1 MYNKRLA
8 KIEELT
14 KKFDKNDLNFVV
26 NSTADKTGFSH
37 VEDPITFFNN
47 IKTNKTTIE
56 EPKASQEHFNKHLK
70 TIRRANKTDK
80 QKKTLSNIN
89 RLFNERNDSIK
100 FIEGYGSMILEVKRK
115 AAEKPTIGEGL
126 KVLSPKQM
134 L

>member
-1 MYNKRLA
+1 MYNKRYA

-14 KKFDKNDLNFVV
+14 KKIDKNDLNFVA
-26 NSTADKTGFSH
+26 NSTVDKTGFSN

-56 EPKASQEHFNKHLK
+56 EAKASQEYFNKHLK

-80 QKKTLSNIN
+80 QKKTLSNIT
-89 RLFNERNDSIK
+89 RLLNERNDSIK
-100 FIEGYGSMILEVKRK
+100 FIEGYGSMILEAKRK
-115 AAEKPTIGEGL
+115 AAEKPTTGEGL

>member
-26 NSTADKTGFSH
+26 NSTVDKTGFSN

-56 EPKASQEHFNKHLK
+56 EAKASQEHFNKHLK
-70 TIRRANKTDK
+70 NDK
-80 QKKTLSNIN
+80 KSK
-89 RLFNERNDSIK
+89 
-100 FIEGYGSMILEVKRK
+100 
-115 AAEKPTIGEGL
+115 
-126 KVLSPKQM
+126 
-134 L
+134 